1 MNHTK
6 IILASQSPRRRELM
20 ERTGLDFE
28 IITSEIEEKTTE
40 KQPDK
45 VVQELS
51 YMKALDVLNR
61 MRSQQPSQSVLV
73 VGADTVVSVG
83 GEILGKPKTPE
94 EAFSMISEIQGAT
107 HEVYTGVS
115 LLRYQKENGKVAS
128 KVFSECTEVTVY
140 PMTEDE
146 ISRYIAT
153 GDCMDKAGAYGIQG
167 DFGVYVEKI
176 NGDYNNVVGLP
187 VARLYHELK
196 DFME

>member
-20 ERTGLDFE
+20 ERAGLDFE

-61 MRSQQPSQSVLV
+61 IRSQKPSQSVVV

-83 GEILGKPKTPE
+83 GKILGKPQTPE

>member
-1 MNHTK
+1 M
-6 IILASQSPRRRELM
+6 
-20 ERTGLDFE
+20 DFE

-61 MRSQQPSQSVLV
+61 IRSQKPSQSVLV

-83 GEILGKPKTPE
+83 GKILGKPQTPE

-115 LLRYQKENGKVAS
+115 LLRYQKESGKVAA
-128 KVFSECTEVTVY
+128 KVFSECTEVKVY